1 MNAIFTRLSKWAVLT
16 RLDLLGIFTAKA
28 PLSRARYRT
37 LPNGTLRTLP
47 NGTIR
52 HV

>member
-1 MNAIFTRLSKWAVLT
+1 MLATFKHLIKRAV
-16 RLDLLGIFTAKA
+16 FNFKN
-28 PLSRARYRT
+28 PLNRATYRT